1 MVLADTRCQDCGMS
15 TVLIVD
21 DHPSFR
27 LQARALL
34 EAAGYVVAGEASN
47 GRSAI
52 ELAGSLRP
60 EIVLLDVGLPDIDG
74 FEVARRLAQASEPPV
89 VVLTSSRDV
98 ASYGPLIAASPAA
111 GFIVKDELT
120 GPALAALVARARE
133 FVAQCDP
140 GVPQPQGQRP

>member
-1 MVLADTRCQDCGMS
+1 LADTRCQDCGMS

-34 EAAGYVVAGEASN
+34 EAAGLVVAGEASN

-89 VVLTSSRDV
+89 VVLTSSRDA

-111 GFIVKDELT
+111 GFIAKDELT

-133 FVAQCDP
+133 FVAQRDP
-140 GVPQPQGQRP
+140 GVPQPQGPRP

>member
-1 MVLADTRCQDCGMS
+1 MVLAHTRCQDCGVT

-34 EAAGYVVAGEASN
+34 EAAGYVVAGEAPD

-60 EIVLLDVGLPDIDG
+60 EIVLLDIGLPDLDG
-74 FEVARRLAQASEPPV
+74 FEVACRLASASAPPV
-89 VVLTSSRDV
+89 VVLTSSRD
-98 ASYGPLIAASPAA
+98 ATTYGPLIAVSPAA
-111 GFIVKDELT
+111 GFIAKDELT
-120 GPALAALVARARE
+120 GPALAELVELVARAR
-133 FVAQCDP
+133 
-140 GVPQPQGQRP
+140 GVGAREPRGQRP